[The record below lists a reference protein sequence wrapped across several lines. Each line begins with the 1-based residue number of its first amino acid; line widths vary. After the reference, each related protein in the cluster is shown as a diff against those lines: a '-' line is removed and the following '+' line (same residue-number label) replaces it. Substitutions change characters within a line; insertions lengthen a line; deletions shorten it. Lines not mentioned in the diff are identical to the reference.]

1 MELFSIRDLNFSYT
15 EGRNGFALRD
25 ISFDIN
31 SGEFVTLCGKSGCG
45 KTSLLKQLKTCLLP
59 GGYRS
64 GSVKFG
70 GRELDEVPLRE
81 QTSDIGFVMQRAEN
95 QIVTDKVWHEMAFG
109 LESLGYGTD
118 EIRLRVSEMASFFG
132 LQSWFYRET
141 STLSG
146 GQRQLLSLA
155 SVMVLEPKILIL
167 DEPTAQL
174 DPISAGDFMQM
185 LLKINL
191 EFGTAILI
199 SAHNLEEV
207 VPISD
212 RMIVMEDGKIIAD
225 SDPRS
230 VIMKLR
236 NDGSE
241 MFSAMPT
248 PARIFASVDSGANC
262 PLTVREGREW
272 ISEFVKGRKIRPVP
286 VKKLGYKTDETV
298 LAAKNIWFRY
308 EKRENDVL
316 KNISLTLHSGEW
328 QALVGSTGVGKTTFL
343 SILSGIN
350 TPYRGKV
357 YDMGN
362 RICLLPQDPTT
373 IFEKDTVAD
382 DLMAGLSSKDDAY
395 FHSIINLCDL
405 GNLLYMHPYDLS
417 GGEQQRAALAK
428 VLLRRPRVLLLDEPT
443 KGLDAYFKKKLAG
456 ILLSLKLRGISIIMV
471 SHDIEFCASYAD
483 NCAFLFDGEIIS
495 KDEPR
500 AFFSGNNFYTTAA
513 NRISRHII
521 DNAITADDVIYAIG
535 GTPVPINPGGTSPK
549 NNPADSIGGTYE
561 KGLGKPQEDSALD
574 INKMERIKNGVMSDS
589 AARGSAFFLILS
601 LLLMP
606 LVIFLGVKYIKNR
619 PYYYISA
626 VLIVLAILPFVIMFE
641 GRRPK
646 ARELVTVSVLC
657 ALAVIGRVA
666 FYMVPQFKPT
676 LALIIISGMALGSQ
690 RGFMIGVITAFVSNI
705 FVGQGPWTPWQ
716 MLAMGAVGLIAGFMY
731 KKEALPKTAVPVCI
745 FGFLATV
752 IVYGGIMNPASL
764 IMAGSEINGAALA
777 TVYLTGLPF
786 DVMHGLSTVVFLAL
800 LAKPMLGKLNRV
812 KRKYG
817 LLLKE
822 RNSFI

>member
-1 MELFSIRDLNFSYT
+1 MELFSIKDLNFSYT
-15 EGRNGFALRD
+15 NGRNGFALRD
-25 ISFDIN
+25 ISFDIH
-31 SGEFVTLCGKSGCG
+31 SGEFITLCGKSGCG
-45 KTSLLKQLKTCLLP
+45 KTSLLKQLKTSLLP

-64 GSVKFG
+64 GSVKFRG
-70 GRELDEVPLRE
+70 AELDKVPPEV
-81 QTSDIGFVMQRAEN
+81 QASDIGFVMQKAEN

-109 LESLGYGTD
+109 LESLGYDTD

-132 LQSWFYRET
+132 LQSWFYRDT
-141 STLSG
+141 CTLSG

-212 RMIVMEDGKIIAD
+212 RMIVMEDGRIIAD
-225 SDPRS
+225 NEPRN
-230 VIMKLR
+230 VIMQLR
-236 NDGSE
+236 NEGSE
-241 MFSAMPT
+241 MFLAMPT
-248 PARIFASVDSGANC
+248 PARIFASVDSGKNC

-272 ISEFVKGRKIRPVP
+272 ISEYVKNKKIRPVP

-308 EKRENDVL
+308 EKRENDIL

-343 SILSGIN
+343 SILSGNN

-362 RICLLPQDPTT
+362 RVCLLPQDPTT

-382 DLMAGLSSKDDAY
+382 DLMQGVSLKDDGY
-395 FHSIINLCDL
+395 LHSVIKLCDL
-405 GNLLYMHPYDLS
+405 NDLLYMHPYDLS

-428 VLLRRPRVLLLDEPT
+428 VMLRRPRILLLDEPT
-443 KGLDAYFKKKLAG
+443 KGLDAHFKKKLAG

-521 DNAITADDVIYAIG
+521 DDAITADDVIYAIG
-535 GTPVPINPGGTSPK
+535 GSPA
-549 NNPADSIGGTYE
+549 PTDA
-561 KGLGKPQEDSALD
+561 KPKPPKKTQPPNTE
-574 INKMERIKNGVMSDS
+574 KMERIKSGTMSDG
-589 AARGSAFFLILS
+589 AAKGSVFFSILS
-601 LLLMP
+601 VLLMP
-606 LVIFLGVKYIKNR
+606 LVIFLGTKYIPSR

-626 VLIVLAILPFVIMFE
+626 ALIILAILPFVIMFE
-641 GRRPK
+641 GRKPK
-646 ARELVTVSVLC
+646 ARELVTISVLC
-657 ALAVIGRVA
+657 ALAVVGRVA

-676 LALIIISGMALGSQ
+676 LAIIIIAGMALGSQ
-690 RGFMIGVITAFVSNI
+690 RGFMIGVITAFVSNM

-716 MLAMGAVGLIAGFMY
+716 MLAMGAVGLLAGFMY
-731 KKEALPKTAVPVCI
+731 KKEALPKTPVPVCV
-745 FGFLATV
+745 FGFLTTV

-764 IMAGSEINGAALA
+764 IMAGSEINGTVLAAC
-777 TVYLTGLPF
+777 YLTGLPF
-786 DVMHGLSTVVFLAL
+786 DAIHGLSTVIFLAL
-800 LAKPMLGKLNRV
+800 LAKPMLGKLDRV
-812 KRKYG
+812 KKKYG

-822 RNSFI
+822 KNSFI

>member
-1 MELFSIRDLNFSYT
+1 MELFSIKDLNFSYT
-15 EGRNGFALRD
+15 NGRNGFALRD
-25 ISFDIN
+25 ISFDIK
-31 SGEFVTLCGKSGCG
+31 SGEFITLCGKSGCG
-45 KTSLLKQLKTCLLP
+45 KTSLLKQLKTALLP

-64 GSVKFG
+64 GSVRFMGK
-70 GRELDEVPLRE
+70 ELDKVPLGD
-81 QTSDIGFVMQRAEN
+81 QASDIGFVMQKAES

-109 LESLGYGTD
+109 LESLGYSTD

-212 RMIVMEDGKIIAD
+212 RMIVMEDGRIIAD
-225 SDPRS
+225 NEPRR
-230 VIMKLR
+230 VIMQLR
-236 NDGSE
+236 NEGSE
-241 MFSAMPT
+241 MFSAMPA
-248 PARIFASVDSGANC
+248 PAQIFASVDSGMNC

-272 ISEFVKGRKIRPVP
+272 ISEYVKNREIRPVP
-286 VKKLGYKTDETV
+286 IKKLGYKTDKTV
-298 LAAKNIWFRY
+298 LRAKNIWFRY
-308 EKRENDVL
+308 QKRENDIL

-343 SILSGIN
+343 SILSGTN
-350 TPYRGKV
+350 APYRGKV
-357 YDMGN
+357 DDMGN
-362 RICLLPQDPTT
+362 KICLLPQDPTT

-382 DLMAGLSSKDDAY
+382 DLMQGVSLKDDGY
-395 FHSIINLCDL
+395 LQNIIKLCDL
-405 GNLLYMHPYDLS
+405 NDLLYMHPYDLS

-428 VLLRRPRVLLLDEPT
+428 VLLRRPRILLLDEPT
-443 KGLDAYFKKKLAG
+443 KGLDAHFKKKLAG
-456 ILLSLKLRGISIIMV
+456 ILLNLKLRGISIIMV
-471 SHDIEFCASYAD
+471 SHDIEFCARYAD

-500 AFFSGNNFYTTAA
+500 AFFAGNNFYTTAA
-513 NRISRHII
+513 NRIARHII
-521 DNAITADDVIYAIG
+521 PDAITVDDVIYAIG
-535 GTPVPINPGGTSPK
+535 GTPAPIKPKPKDGGGGPPPDTSQMK
-549 NNPADSIGGTYE
+549 
-561 KGLGKPQEDSALD
+561 Q
-574 INKMERIKNGVMSDS
+574 IKTGVMTDS
-589 AARGSAFFLILS
+589 AAKGSIFFALLS
-601 LLLMP
+601 LLMMP
-606 LVIFLGVKYIKNR
+606 AVIFLGTRFINSR

-626 VLIVLAILPFVIMFE
+626 ALILLAILPFVIMFE
-641 GRRPK
+641 GRKPK
-646 ARELVTVSVLC
+646 ARELVTISVLC
-657 ALAVIGRVA
+657 ALGVIGRVA

-676 LALIIISGMALGSQ
+676 LAIIIISGMALGSQ

-716 MLAMGAVGLIAGFMY
+716 MLAMGAVGLLAGFMY
-731 KKEALPKTAVPVCI
+731 KKEALPKTEWPMCV

-764 IMAGSEINGAALA
+764 IMAGSELNAPALV
-777 TVYLTGLPF
+777 TCYLTGLPF
-786 DVMHGLSTVVFLAL
+786 DALHGASTAVFLAL
-800 LAKPMLGKLNRV
+800 LAKPMLGKLDRV
-812 KRKYG
+812 KKKYG

-822 RNSFI
+822 KNSFI